1 MRAGARTE
9 PKDGREGGFLAST
22 AGVVTLA
29 LVATFLWGSA
39 FPCIKIG
46 YRLFSIPADD
56 TASQMLFAGA
66 RFVLAGLGVI
76 GAMSLVR
83 RRPLVARREDA
94 RCVLVLSLFQTTLQ
108 YALFYLGLG
117 HASGV
122 TSSIIEATNTF
133 FCILIAALVF
143 KLERLTARKL
153 AGCAVGF
160 AGVALVTLSQGSGGL
175 SFSLAGEGA
184 VLASTLAAATSS
196 SLIQVFSHEGHDPV
210 TLSGWQFLVGGLTL
224 SAIGL
229 AGGGSLSPS
238 GPASVALLLYLAFIS
253 AAAYSL
259 WSLLLANNPVSRVSV
274 FGFCNPVFGAI
285 LSTLL
290 LDEGGIVSPA
300 VLLCSLALAS
310 AGIVIV
316 NTRRPARR
324 TRAAR

>member
-108 YALFYLGLG
+108 YALFYLGLS
-117 HASGV
+117 HA
-122 TSSIIEATNTF
+122 
-133 FCILIAALVF
+133 
-143 KLERLTARKL
+143 
-153 AGCAVGF
+153 
-160 AGVALVTLSQGSGGL
+160 
-175 SFSLAGEGA
+175 
-184 VLASTLAAATSS
+184 
-196 SLIQVFSHEGHDPV
+196 
-210 TLSGWQFLVGGLTL
+210 
-224 SAIGL
+224 
-229 AGGGSLSPS
+229 
-238 GPASVALLLYLAFIS
+238 
-253 AAAYSL
+253 
-259 WSLLLANNPVSRVSV
+259 
-274 FGFCNPVFGAI
+274 
-285 LSTLL
+285 
-290 LDEGGIVSPA
+290 
-300 VLLCSLALAS
+300 
-310 AGIVIV
+310 
-316 NTRRPARR
+316 
-324 TRAAR
+324 